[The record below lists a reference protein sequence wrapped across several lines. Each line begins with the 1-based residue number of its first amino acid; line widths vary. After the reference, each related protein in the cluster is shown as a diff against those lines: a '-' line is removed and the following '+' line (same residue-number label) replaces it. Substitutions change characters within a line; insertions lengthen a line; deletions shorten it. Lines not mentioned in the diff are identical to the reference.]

1 MAKRAIRCAE
11 CTCTQAVC
19 LAAESPRD
27 CKGCSQAANS
37 FAAECCCWQAA
48 HGLA

>member
-1 MAKRAIRCAE
+1 MVRATIRCAE
-11 CTCTQAVC
+11 CNCLPATC
-19 LAAESPRD
+19 LAAETARD

-48 HGLA
+48 HGFA